1 MVVLPHL
8 TMERVSPAMIAEL
21 PALQALRVI
30 TLVLLRMIITLSALS
45 TLERHITPI
54 TLFSHV
60 FPLVSNAGNDA

>member
-1 MVVLPHL
+1 
-8 TMERVSPAMIAEL
+8 MIAEL

-45 TLERHITPI
+45 TLERHITPV

-60 FPLVSNAGNDA
+60 FP